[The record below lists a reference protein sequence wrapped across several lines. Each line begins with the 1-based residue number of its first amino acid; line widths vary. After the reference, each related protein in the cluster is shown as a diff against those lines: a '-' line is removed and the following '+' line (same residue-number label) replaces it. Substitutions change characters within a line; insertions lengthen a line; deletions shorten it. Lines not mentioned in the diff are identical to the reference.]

1 MSRNCNRF
9 EKTSNLT
16 MDYLSTN
23 RPSRLIPRP
32 VVAAT
37 SLTKARLKADPH
49 IEKFDQVDGG
59 YGQQRRTRKWAAFAF
74 LPIRLFIDAL
84 KRALATNPQNEILN
98 PHRRDVQARVARD
111 TSRRVSAAGLM
122 GLAR

>member
-23 RPSRLIPRP
+23 RPSRLNPRP

-49 IEKFDQVDGG
+49 IVEFDQVDGG
-59 YGQQRRTRKWAAFAF
+59 YGQQRRTRKWAAFPFFAR
-74 LPIRLFIDAL
+74 PRASL
-84 KRALATNPQNEILN
+84 K
-98 PHRRDVQARVARD
+98 
-111 TSRRVSAAGLM
+111 TSRKAISRQPQRRARPLKSAGRAPPAG
-122 GLAR
+122 ASA